1 MVYVFL
7 VPRSARALLLAILV
21 TLGAPGAAVAQVGVD
36 REVERHLA
44 DGRRLYGEQEYA
56 AVIQAMRRALD
67 VPGISPADQL
77 EAWEYVGCSY
87 VALEDEREAR
97 RAFRELL
104 VVDPYYSLR
113 EPSGSP
119 KIREAF
125 ERVRREIAPDAALQ
139 PDVNLRLVG
148 PERATAGGAVEVRV
162 EASVPVQRM
171 TLRSRVAGTLAFD
184 RVSMTRS
191 GSAFRAMVD
200 LPDRDRPYSFEYY
213 VEARDERGRVVA
225 RGASP
230 LGPRTVEVAVARPP
244 TSRWYESPWLW
255 VGAGAVVVGAVVV
268 GVLIGSA
275 ERGPQCGSLEPGCV
289 ELSLERP

>member
-1 MVYVFL
+1 MHRF
-7 VPRSARALLLAILV
+7 ARALHLAVLLTV
-21 TLGAPGAAVAQVGVD
+21 GAPSGATAQQGLD
-36 REVERHLA
+36 REVDRLLA
-44 DGRRLYGEQEYA
+44 DGRRLYGDQEYP

-77 EAWEYVGCSY
+77 EAYEYIGCSY

-104 VVDPYYSLR
+104 VIDPYYLLR

-125 ERVRREIAPDAALQ
+125 ERVRHEIAPDAALR
-139 PDVNLRLVG
+139 PDVDLRLSG
-148 PERATAGGAVEVRV
+148 PVRAAAGGSVEVRV
-162 EASVPVQRM
+162 EPSGPVQRM
-171 TLRSRVAGTLAFD
+171 TLRTRVAGTLPYD
-184 RVSMTRS
+184 QVPMTRS
-191 GSAFRAMVD
+191 GTSFRAMLD
-200 LPDRDRPYSFEYY
+200 LPDRDHPYSFEYY

-230 LGPRTVEVAVARPP
+230 LGPRTLDVSVAAPP
-244 TSRWYESPWLW
+244 PSRWYESPWVW
-255 VGAGAVVVGAVVV
+255 VGAGAAVVGAVVL

-275 ERGPQCGSLEPGCV
+275 DREPQCGSLEPRCV
-289 ELSLERP
+289 LLSLERR